1 ASIAGTGWILTNE
14 AIIGPPGWMA
24 SMHTIGIGGQLT
36 MANIALAKIGFDIL
50 MGSVRIR
57 AESPTYQEVCE

>member
-1 ASIAGTGWILTNE
+1 
-14 AIIGPPGWMA
+14 
-24 SMHTIGIGGQLT
+24 MHTIGIGGQLT